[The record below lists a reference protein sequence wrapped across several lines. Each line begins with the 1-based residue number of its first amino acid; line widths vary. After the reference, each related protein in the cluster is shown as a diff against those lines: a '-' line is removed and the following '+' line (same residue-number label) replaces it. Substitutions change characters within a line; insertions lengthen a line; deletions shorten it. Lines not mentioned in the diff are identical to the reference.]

1 MKIFKPHF
9 WYNKRQRNGV
19 FFLTTLIVLLQVV
32 YFFVD
37 FSSGKKVKENTKE
50 LLFFQNKI
58 DSLKAIEIERRKFKI
73 YKFNPNYISDFKGE
87 QLGMSLGEIDRLHA
101 YRKQGR
107 FVNSANEFQQVTQ
120 MSDSLINKISPN
132 FKFPDWVV
140 QKEKRRVKLINSIK
154 ATDKEEVIEE
164 KQSKEKIIPININT
178 ATFKEV
184 LKIPYVDYALCKSI
198 FDYRDEV
205 AELQDIS
212 EIKNI
217 AGFPIDKY
225 DRIVLYLKAE

>member
-1 MKIFKPHF
+1 MI
-9 WYNKRQRNGV
+9 
-19 FFLTTLIVLLQVV
+19 TLIVLLQVV

-37 FSSGKKVKENTKE
+37 FSSDKKVKENTKE

-58 DSLKAIEIERRKFKI
+58 DSLKAIEVERIKFKT

-87 QLGMSLGEIDRLHA
+87 QLGMSLDEINRLHA

-107 FVNSANEFQQVTQ
+107 FVNSVNEFQQVTQ
-120 MSDSLINKISPN
+120 MSDSLINKISSN

-140 QKEKRRVKLINSIK
+140 QKEKRRVKLRSIK
-154 ATDKEEVIEE
+154 ASYKEEAVDK
-164 KQSKEKIIPININT
+164 KQFKVKITPININT

-184 LKIPYVDYALCKSI
+184 LKIPYIDYALCKSI

>member
-19 FFLTTLIVLLQVV
+19 FFLITLIVLLQVV

-37 FSSGKKVKENTKE
+37 FSSDKKVKENTKE

-58 DSLKAIEIERRKFKI
+58 DSLKAIEVERIKFKT

-87 QLGMSLGEIDRLHA
+87 QLGMSLDEINRLHA

-107 FVNSANEFQQVTQ
+107 FVNSVNEFQQVTQ

-140 QKEKRRVKLINSIK
+140 QKEKRRVKLRSIK
-154 ATDKEEVIEE
+154 ASYKEEAVDK
-164 KQSKEKIIPININT
+164 KQSKVKITPININT

-184 LKIPYVDYALCKSI
+184 LKIPYIDYALCKSI